1 MSYLFLLIYSLIAAC
16 ISYVLC
22 QYINVKLPFSY
33 LIIAI
38 ATGLTT
44 STILFFT
51 MHHTNLQHEN
61 VLSVGTSADFPPF
74 TYIEDN
80 TIVGFDI
87 DLIEEI
93 GKRLDKKIEIKNMPF
108 ITLLPNLQLGTLQV
122 VAAGLTATP
131 ERAHQVLFTEP
142 YLEDNHLVIISL
154 KENSAKTV
162 EDLHNNL
169 VIVNEGY
176 TADIYLSQTTG
187 PIIIRLKTPAEAFLA
202 LKSGRAFAYV
212 TAENT
217 VKPFFDQHGSHDF
230 YVTPI
235 THTQENTSLAIA
247 PQYPELLTQIQHAL
261 NEMKKDGFIEML
273 KTKWGL

>member
-1 MSYLFLLIYSLIAAC
+1 MPYFFLLCSLIASC
-16 ISYVLC
+16 ITYALC
-22 QYINVKLPFSY
+22 QYTKIKLPFSY
-33 LIIAI
+33 LTSSLIIGLL
-38 ATGLTT
+38 TGITLFITT
-44 STILFFT
+44 
-51 MHHTNLQHEN
+51 HHTSSHDEN
-61 VLSVGTSADFPPF
+61 VLLVGTSADFPPF
-74 TYIEDN
+74 TYIEN
-80 TIVGFDI
+80 NEIVGFDI